1 MKKILLTILEF
12 LSFQFGFSQN
22 ESTTYKVKHLSLA
35 VDSLDTPEK
44 MSKLLAIINQLP
56 NLGPDKDM
64 KKGKCQ
70 FSLYST
76 TKEEDQKNI
85 DAALEKIKTAG
96 FTFKINRIDDYELTK
111 AFQPQKDTT
120 K

>member
-1 MKKILLTILEF
+1 MRKILLTIIGV
-12 LSFQFGFSQN
+12 LSFHLGYSQN

-44 MSKLLAIINQLP
+44 LSKLWTIINQLP

-64 KKGKCQ
+64 KNGKCQ
-70 FSLYST
+70 FSIYST

-85 DAALEKIKTAG
+85 DSALEKIKTAG
-96 FTFKINRIDDYELTK
+96 FTFKINRIDDLELKK
-111 AFQPQKDTT
+111 AFKPQK
-120 K
+120 